1 MAEGE
6 NPIDEELRQARERA
20 EEKRLRR
27 EALAELATEEQEEEN
42 VEVIQQK
49 KQKLVM
55 DFQHKT
61 QHPERMTMEVL
72 KDMVKKDPNTLSQ
85 AARNWLKE
93 SE

>member
-1 MAEGE
+1 MIEGE
-6 NPIDEELRQARERA
+6 NPTEEELRQARERA

-27 EALAELATEEQEEEN
+27 KVLAELEAEVREEES

-55 DFQHKT
+55 DFRQKT

-72 KDMVKKDPNTLSQ
+72 KDMVEKDPSTLSR
-85 AARNWLKE
+85 AARNWLKDE
-93 SE
+93 K

>member
-6 NPIDEELRQARERA
+6 NSIDEELRQARERA

-27 EALAELATEEQEEEN
+27 KVLAELETEEQEEESI
-42 VEVIQQK
+42 EIIQQK
-49 KQKLVM
+49 KLKLVM
-55 DFQHKT
+55 DFRQKT

-72 KDMVKKDPNTLSQ
+72 KDMVKKDPSTLSR

-93 SE
+93 EK

>member
-6 NPIDEELRQARERA
+6 NSLDEELRQARERA

-27 EALAELATEEQEEEN
+27 KVLAELEVEEQEEES
-42 VEVIQQK
+42 VEIIEQK

-55 DFQHKT
+55 DFRQKT

-72 KDMVKKDPNTLSQ
+72 KDMVKKDPSTLSR

-93 SE
+93 EK

>member
-1 MAEGE
+1 MAEWE
-6 NPIDEELRQARERA
+6 NSIDEELRQARARA
-20 EEKRLRR
+20 KQKRLRR
-27 EALAELATEEQEEEN
+27 EALADLEAEEREEED

-55 DFQHKT
+55 DFQQKT

-85 AARNWLKE
+85 AARKWLK
-93 SE
+93 

>member
-1 MAEGE
+1 MAEME
-6 NPIDEELRQARERA
+6 NPIDEELRQAQERA

-27 EALAELATEEQEEEN
+27 EALAELEAEEQEEEN

-55 DFQHKT
+55 DFQQKT
-61 QHPERMTMEVL
+61 HHPERMTMEVL

>member
-1 MAEGE
+1 MAEWE
-6 NPIDEELRQARERA
+6 NSIDEELRQARARA
-20 EEKRLRR
+20 KQKRLRR
-27 EALAELATEEQEEEN
+27 EALADLAAEEREEED

-55 DFQHKT
+55 DFQQKT

-85 AARNWLKE
+85 AARKWLK
-93 SE
+93 

>member
-27 EALAELATEEQEEEN
+27 EALAELEAEEQAEEN
-42 VEVIQQK
+42 VEIIQQK

-55 DFQHKT
+55 DFQQKT

-72 KDMVKKDPNTLSQ
+72 KDMVKKDPNTLGQ
-85 AARNWLKE
+85 VARNWLKE

>member
-27 EALAELATEEQEEEN
+27 EALAELEAEEQAEEN

-49 KQKLVM
+49 KQKMVM
-55 DFQHKT
+55 DFQQKT

-72 KDMVKKDPNTLSQ
+72 KDMVKKDPNTLGQ
-85 AARNWLKE
+85 VARNWLKE

>member
-6 NPIDEELRQARERA
+6 NSIDEELRQARERA

-27 EALAELATEEQEEEN
+27 KVLAELEAEEQEEES
-42 VEVIQQK
+42 VEIIEQK

-55 DFQHKT
+55 DFRQKT

-72 KDMVKKDPNTLSQ
+72 KDMLKKDPEILSQ
-85 AARNWLKE
+85 AAKKWLK
-93 SE
+93 

>member
-1 MAEGE
+1 MAEWE
-6 NPIDEELRQARERA
+6 NSIDEELQQARARA
-20 EEKRLRR
+20 EQKRLRR
-27 EALAELATEEQEEEN
+27 EALADLAAEEREEED

-55 DFQHKT
+55 DFQQKT

-85 AARNWLKE
+85 AARKWLK
-93 SE
+93 